1 MLELRISFE
10 LRNIR
15 LSFIAMKNQFYLFL
29 WMCIFVSLTACGDD
43 KLEPETPQNGRRT
56 VLVYI
61 AADNSLSSL
70 ALEDLA
76 EMKTGMAKV
85 KGDAGAHLL
94 VYIDNGQSARLLELK
109 NDGGTVT
116 ETEVRD
122 YGQRNSVG
130 VSETKEVFAEVFQN
144 PQYRADSY
152 GLVYWSHGEGWLPY
166 PLRVGTRWVGQDI
179 GDGTDHRMNI
189 SEFAEILSTA
199 PHFDFILFDACF
211 MQSIEAAYELRS
223 YTDYFIGSP
232 TEIPGPG
239 APYDE
244 VVPAMF
250 VAENVAV
257 SVATAYYEPYASR
270 YIPNAVVTNWDW
282 TGGVSVSVLRTD
294 RLEQLAQ
301 ATKYAMTESVD
312 NVWLRSIVFDYD
324 NCKKNSLYGRS
335 HVGYY
340 DFAGMMERVATDAA
354 YGEWRKAFAGA
365 LVYWATTAENYS
377 SYVGR
382 FSMEGATGVSC
393 YIPSAQNTPTDNAYR
408 STGWYESV
416 GFRW

>member
-1 MLELRISFE
+1 
-10 LRNIR
+10 
-15 LSFIAMKNQFYLFL
+15 
-29 WMCIFVSLTACGDD
+29 MCIFALLAACVDD
-43 KLEPETPQNGRRT
+43 KLEPETPQNGSRT
-56 VLVYI
+56 VLVYV
-61 AADNSLSSL
+61 AADNDLSSL
-70 ALEDLA
+70 ASADLA

-85 KGDAGAHLL
+85 KDDASVHLL

-109 NDGGTVT
+109 NVGGTVT
-116 ETEVRD
+116 ETEVRN

-166 PLRVGTRWVGQDI
+166 PLRAGTRWIGQDI

-223 YTDYFIGSP
+223 YTDYLIGSP

-270 YIPNAVVTNWDW
+270 YIPNAVVSNWNW

-301 ATKYAMTESVD
+301 ATKRAMTESVD
-312 NVWLRSIVFDYD
+312 NAWLRSGVVFDYD
-324 NCKKNSLYGRS
+324 KRRS
-335 HVGYY
+335 SSSSRVGYY
-340 DFAGMMERVATDAA
+340 DFAGMMEQVATDAA
-354 YGEWRKAFAGA
+354 YDEWKKAFDDAV
-365 LVYWATTAENYS
+365 VYWTTTAENYS

-408 STGWYESV
+408 STSWYESV

>member
-1 MLELRISFE
+1 
-10 LRNIR
+10 
-15 LSFIAMKNQFYLFL
+15 MKKQFYLSL
-29 WMCIFVSLTACGDD
+29 WMCIFALLAACVDD
-43 KLEPETPQNGRRT
+43 KLEPETPQNGGRT
-56 VLVYI
+56 VLVYV
-61 AADNSLSSL
+61 AADNSLSSF
-70 ALEDLA
+70 ASADLA

-85 KGDAGAHLL
+85 KDDAGVHLL

-109 NDGGTVT
+109 NVGGTVT
-116 ETEVRD
+116 ETEVRN

-166 PLRVGTRWVGQDI
+166 PLRAGTRWIGQDI

-223 YTDYFIGSP
+223 YTDYLIGSP

-250 VAENVAV
+250 TADDAAV
-257 SVATAYYEPYASR
+257 SMATAYYSPYAAR
-270 YIPNAVVTNWDW
+270 YNPNVDVSNWNW

-301 ATKYAMTESVD
+301 ATKRAMTESVD
-312 NVWLRSIVFDYD
+312 NAWLRSGVVFDYD
-324 NCKKNSLYGRS
+324 KRRS
-335 HVGYY
+335 SSSSRVGYY
-340 DFAGMMERVATDAA
+340 DFAGMMEQVATDAA
-354 YGEWRKAFAGA
+354 YDEWKKAFDDAV
-365 LVYWATTAENYS
+365 VYWTTTAENYS

-408 STGWYESV
+408 STSWYESV

>member
-1 MLELRISFE
+1 M
-10 LRNIR
+10 NVPIR
-15 LSFIAMKNQFYLFL
+15 LSFTIMKKQFYLSL
-29 WMCIFVSLTACGDD
+29 WMCIFALLIACGDD
-43 KLEPETPQNGRRT
+43 KLESETPQNGRRT

-61 AADNSLSSL
+61 AADNSLSSF

-76 EMKTGMAKV
+76 EMKAGMAKV
-85 KGDAGAHLL
+85 KNDANVHLL
-94 VYIDNGQSARLLELK
+94 VYIDNGKSARLLELK
-109 NDGGTVT
+109 NEGGTVT
-116 ETEVRD
+116 ETEVRN
-122 YGQRNSVG
+122 YGRRNSVG
-130 VSETKEVFAEVFQN
+130 VPETKEVFAEVFQN
-144 PQYRADSY
+144 PSYKADSY

-166 PLRVGTRWVGQDI
+166 PLRPGTRWVGQDN
-179 GDGTDHRMNI
+179 GSGADNRMNI

-199 PHFDFILFDACF
+199 PHFNFILFDACF
-211 MQSIEAAYELRS
+211 MQSIEVAYELRS
-223 YTDYFIGSP
+223 YTDYLIGSP

-257 SVATAYYEPYASR
+257 SVATAYYGPYASL
-270 YIPNAVVTNWDW
+270 YNPNKDVTNWDW
-282 TGGVSVSVLRTD
+282 TGGVSVAVLRTD

-301 ATKYAMTESVD
+301 ATKHAMTESVD
-312 NVWLRSIVFDYD
+312 NVWLRSVVFDYD
-324 NCKKNSLYGRS
+324 KRRS
-335 HVGYY
+335 SSSSRVGYY
-340 DFAGMMERVATDAA
+340 DFAGMMEQVATDAA
-354 YGEWRKAFAGA
+354 YDEWRKAFAGV

-408 STGWYESV
+408 STGWYESA